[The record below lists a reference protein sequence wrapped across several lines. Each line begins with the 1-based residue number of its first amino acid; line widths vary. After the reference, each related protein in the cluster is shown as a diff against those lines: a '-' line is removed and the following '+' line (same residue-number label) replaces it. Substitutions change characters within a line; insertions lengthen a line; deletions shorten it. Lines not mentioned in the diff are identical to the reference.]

1 MYLFK
6 DQDTIEIPI
15 MCKVCF
21 KEIKFSISAEEYK
34 TIQNFP
40 FKKENTHGEPKH
52 KLVVYINKNLEI
64 DNFKIKD
71 LTEIKREEKELTKEQ
86 KALTKQLLSNIDLND
101 EEIELYFRTTGRD
114 AVSLGEIALLINKS
128 KEDSKIIADR
138 FVEKGLFKDI
148 PGATPHYA
156 ALPPYAA
163 LVSQLHRFHNYIA
176 DLQTSA
182 PTHLNESFSQLEA
195 QAGGVKQLKDYT
207 DFILDLKENALS
219 QLINQQKDFD
229 NISKAISQI
238 GEISSVIT
246 NLEKDAKGIMD
257 NQINDLTN
265 QFKDV
270 SSKISNSMRLQIEDL
285 TSQYEDISKE
295 ISNLVGSQV
304 KGLQTQFEGIKEKI
318 SKNLEKLRLGV
329 LQQAVDQVVEMS
341 FADWIKNISE
351 TLNRQLSAIE
361 RVSKDGLVKTKIALN
376 RQIKEIENLH
386 DDGLA
391 NTTQL
396 FNDLIS
402 KLRGTINSTVSS
414 ISGITDST
422 ARSGEDVKKIF
433 DEISEKFSQAVNM
446 AEQKLGGISENV
458 FGSFKNLKETF
469 STRIIDTLNELLN
482 NILDRLEISERATS
496 EFWDQAKTGGGA
508 ALTMK
513 DIWFIRSIEGAR
525 AHINDQISKAK
536 MRVLI
541 VAPELTDIN
550 IEYVKA
556 CKSHINIRIAA
567 QIDLS
572 DASHIAMAEE
582 LNKLNNVTYRNR
594 KLKNLWGINK
604 DYEEVVLCVLSQSE
618 FGTEIAGIGSIIQEH
633 IKIFVPILEDA
644 WMGAQKDVTLPLRA
658 TLTSPS
664 FQKPSIEPKT
674 EPPIQ
679 RTTVESKPK
688 PIIRED
694 SEAEVK
700 SVVIPKEVIKA
711 EEKLPELKPK
721 IELEPIKESPL
732 VTPKI
737 ETKESRVSEK
747 VEKLSSGEDDA
758 LTKEFDFL
766 LNNLN
771 NMTGN
776 EVSINLEKIKA
787 IITETRGYSG
797 VLKPL
802 NLAISTSKGTGALS
816 STEISQLES
825 KITFWRRKLNV

>member
-1 MYLFK
+1 MK
-6 DQDTIEIPI
+6 
-15 MCKVCF
+15 
-21 KEIKFSISAEEYK
+21 
-34 TIQNFP
+34 
-40 FKKENTHGEPKH
+40 
-52 KLVVYINKNLEI
+52 
-64 DNFKIKD
+64 
-71 LTEIKREEKELTKEQ
+71 
-86 KALTKQLLSNIDLND
+86 
-101 EEIELYFRTTGRD
+101 
-114 AVSLGEIALLINKS
+114 
-128 KEDSKIIADR
+128 
-138 FVEKGLFKDI
+138 
-148 PGATPHYA
+148 
-156 ALPPYAA
+156 
-163 LVSQLHRFHNYIA
+163 
-176 DLQTSA
+176 
-182 PTHLNESFSQLEA
+182 
-195 QAGGVKQLKDYT
+195 
-207 DFILDLKENALS
+207 
-219 QLINQQKDFD
+219 
-229 NISKAISQI
+229 
-238 GEISSVIT
+238 
-246 NLEKDAKGIMD
+246 
-257 NQINDLTN
+257 
-265 QFKDV
+265 
-270 SSKISNSMRLQIEDL
+270 LQIEDV
-285 TSQYEDISKE
+285 TSQFEDISKE

-351 TLNRQLSAIE
+351 SLNRQLSAIE

-376 RQIKEIENLH
+376 RQIKEIESLH
-386 DDGLA
+386 DGGLA

-402 KLRGTINSTVSS
+402 KLRSTISSTVNS

-422 ARSGEDVKKIF
+422 AKSGEDVKKIF
-433 DEISEKFSQAVNM
+433 DEISEKFSKAVNM
-446 AEQKLGGISENV
+446 AEEKLGGISENV
-458 FGSFKNLKETF
+458 FGSFKSLKETF
-469 STRIIDTLNELLN
+469 STKIIDTLNELLN

-496 EFWDQAKTGGGA
+496 EFWDQAKIGGGA

-582 LNKLNNVTYRNR
+582 LNKLTNVTYRNR

-604 DYEEVVLCVLSQSE
+604 DYEEVVLCVLSESE

-644 WMGAQKDVTLPLRA
+644 WMGAQKDVILPLRT

-664 FQKPSIEPKT
+664 FKKPLVEPKSEPAFQRTPIEPKPDVQ
-674 EPPIQ
+674 EVSE
-679 RTTVESKPK
+679 VEFKP
-688 PIIRED
+688 
-694 SEAEVK
+694 
-700 SVVIPKEVIKA
+700 VVIPKEVLKSEEILKEIKS
-711 EEKLPELKPK
+711 KV
-721 IELEPIKESPL
+721 ELEPIKETVL
-732 VTPKI
+732 ETPKI
-737 ETKESRVSEK
+737 KIKESPPLEK
-747 VEKLSSGEDDA
+747 AEKPSSGEGDP

-771 NMTGN
+771 NMSGN

-797 VLKPL
+797 VLQPL
-802 NLAISTSKGTGALS
+802 NLAISTNKGSGALG